1 MVRSFNNQHLV
12 LIFILIIGLQKSLSL
27 ARRQVKEVNEVIIT
41 DEKQYTSAVG
51 DSNISLEKE
60 SVDAITNAAE
70 IEARGRKMSM
80 EKRTKK
86 MRKEKKVSLMG
97 GSISSAAKVE
107 NNVLGKRKGDDHDHI
122 GGEEDKNW
130 KDDFMAFSAD
140 YRSAKSH
147 PPKNN

>member
-1 MVRSFNNQHLV
+1 MVRSFNQHLV
-12 LIFILIIGLQKSLSL
+12 LIFLLMIGLGKSLSL
-27 ARRQVKEVNEVIIT
+27 ARPQVNEVNEVTIT

-60 SVDAITNAAE
+60 SVDGITNAAE
-70 IEARGRKMSM
+70 IETRGRKMSM
-80 EKRTKK
+80 ETRIKK
-86 MRKEKKVSLMG
+86 MRKEKKVSLMAAA
-97 GSISSAAKVE
+97 SAKKVE
-107 NNVLGKRKGDDHDHI
+107 NNVMGKRKGDDHDHI
-122 GGEEDKNW
+122 GGGEDKNW

>member
-1 MVRSFNNQHLV
+1 MVRSFNQHLV
-12 LIFILIIGLQKSLSL
+12 LIFILMIGLRKSLSL
-27 ARRQVKEVNEVIIT
+27 ARRQEKEVNEVIIT

-70 IEARGRKMSM
+70 IETRGRKMSM

-86 MRKEKKVSLMG
+86 MRKEKKVSLMA
-97 GSISSAAKVE
+97 GSAKKVE
-107 NNVLGKRKGDDHDHI
+107 NNVLGKRKGDDDHDI
-122 GGEEDKNW
+122 GGGGEDKNW